1 MTHAGGIVYRKK
13 GSDFEILLVTAKR
26 NPRAWIFPKGHI
38 EDGETPEQAALREV
52 EEEAGVVGELVG
64 PVGRPIKFDTPV
76 ERVRVQYFLVRM
88 RKESPETD
96 GRDKRWVPF
105 DEAAGLLTYDNLR
118 GLVRA
123 AKAVREGRRS
133 HGA

>member
-26 NPRAWIFPKGHI
+26 NPSAWIFPKGHI
-38 EDGETPEQAALREV
+38 EAGETPAQAALREV

-64 PVGRPIKFDTPV
+64 PVGRPIRFDTPV

-88 RKESPETD
+88 RKESRQTD

-105 DEAAGLLTYDNLR
+105 DDAAAMLTYDNLR

-123 AKAVREGRRS
+123 AKAVREGQRRDD
-133 HGA
+133 A